1 MTAHLDTKM
10 VPTEITWYV
19 YIVSCGDRTLYTGIT
34 TDPKRRL
41 REHNSTRNGA
51 RYTRGR
57 RPVTL
62 VYLECFPTRSAA
74 SKREHLIKKMPLA
87 MKIQLLHDHPVHRML
102 TTISR

>member
-1 MTAHLDTKM
+1 MNMISA
-10 VPTEITWYV
+10 ENTWYV
-19 YIVSCGDRTLYTGIT
+19 YIVSCRDQSLYTGIT
-34 TDPKRRL
+34 NDPERRL
-41 REHNSTRNGA
+41 REHNSTRSGA

-62 VYLECFPTRSAA
+62 VYLERFPTRSAA

-87 MKIQLLHDHPVHRML
+87 MKHQLLHDHPAHRIP